1 MIGSHRGDGDG
12 VRAVRGP
19 VGESVSRELGVVLLL
34 AMPALVRAA
43 AWDVESRTE
52 AQADTIAAWSPGS
65 GRALAR
71 RRLVQDLDLAGFE
84 VVQGEDAGV
93 SLQIRVDAD
102 FAMNDAELGAL
113 DDAARDR
120 LQLLAAR
127 FHWFGL
133 AAGRLDIEAGR
144 ITAQDAVEFWRFD
157 GGRATVRPLPWLAVS
172 AFGGLRVT
180 GSSWLGSSAFAPD
193 GTRESDRRRIAA
205 GVPLCLLAPTAPGGC
220 ADATLDDPAPAWGGR
235 IVVGRPGATGAGGE
249 VEYRRTTRGGALL
262 EDRLGAGARVRA
274 GAFAADA
281 AGELDL
287 YVRRLSELR
296 AGLRWAAT
304 PGLALAVEA
313 IHSHPTFAAGSLWN
327 LFDTA
332 AAREARLRADL
343 GGGSGTARA
352 WASAGVKR
360 YEATNWTR
368 ELFGDGGGW
377 EPFAAVGGS
386 LDLGPT
392 RLAAD
397 ASVRAGS
404 EGTQGWLSAV
414 ARQAIGTW
422 VGLEARATVARMVDR
437 VAPKNS
443 GTFPA
448 LALLVSGRL
457 ERRARIGLLLEDS
470 APRGE
475 RNDVRL
481 FAFLAVGADWTS
493 RMAR

>member
-12 VRAVRGP
+12 VSAVGGP

-34 AMPALVRAA
+34 AVPALARGA
-43 AWDVESRTE
+43 AWDVEARTE
-52 AQADTIAAWSPGS
+52 AQADTVAAWSPGS
-65 GRALAR
+65 GRALSR

-84 VVQGEDAGV
+84 VVPGEDAGL

-102 FAMNDAELGAL
+102 FAVNDAELGAL

-127 FHWFGL
+127 FHWSGL
-133 AAGRLDIEAGR
+133 AGGRLDVEAGRL
-144 ITAQDAVEFWRFD
+144 TAQDAVGFWRFD
-157 GGRATVRPLPWLAVS
+157 GGKVTVRPLPWLSVA

-205 GVPLCLLAPTAPGGC
+205 GVSLCSLSPTAPGGC
-220 ADATLDDPAPAWGGR
+220 ADATLDDPAPTWGGR
-235 IVVGRPGATGAGGE
+235 VELGRPGATGAGAAL
-249 VEYRRTTRGGALL
+249 EYRRTTRAGSLV
-262 EDRLGAGARVRA
+262 EDRLGAGARLRV
-274 GAFAADA
+274 GSFGADA
-281 AGELDL
+281 GGEVDL

-304 PGLALAVEA
+304 PGLEVTAEA
-313 IHSHPTFAAGSLWN
+313 IHSHPTFEAGSLWN

-332 AAREARLRADL
+332 PTREARLRADL
-343 GGGSGTARA
+343 ATGGGSARA
-352 WASAGVKR
+352 WAAAGVKR
-360 YEATNWTR
+360 YDATAWTR

-377 EPFAAVGGS
+377 EPFGALGGS
-386 LDLGPT
+386 LVLDRT
-392 RLAAD
+392 RLSAD
-397 ASVRAGS
+397 VSVRGGT
-404 EGTQGWLSAV
+404 EGTQGWASAV
-414 ARQAIGTW
+414 ARQAVGAW

-448 LALLVSGRL
+448 LALLVTGRL

-470 APRGE
+470 SPRGE

-481 FAFLAVGADWTS
+481 FAFLALGADWNS